1 MNEEDMNEF
10 YNIVFA
16 EAAKECDKQQEIM
29 GVAAVLMSI
38 ALRLYKTGLDD
49 NDFDKVVDNL
59 VNTADKVRPFLEEH
73 DMNSGKT
80 LH

>member
-1 MNEEDMNEF
+1 MNEEDMGKF
-10 YNIVFA
+10 YNLVFA
-16 EAAKECDKQQEIM
+16 EAGKECDAQQDIM

-49 NDFDKVVDNL
+49 RDFEKVVDNL
-59 VNTADKVRPFLEEH
+59 VNTADKVKPFLDEH
-73 DMNSGKT
+73 ETKSRM

>member
-1 MNEEDMNEF
+1 MNEDDMNEV

-49 NDFDKVVDNL
+49 HDFERVVDNL
-59 VNTADKVRPFLEEH
+59 VNTADKVRPFLDEH
-73 DMNSGKT
+73 ETKSHM

>member
-1 MNEEDMNEF
+1 MNEEDMGKF
-10 YNIVFA
+10 YNLVFA
-16 EAAKECDKQQEIM
+16 EAAKECDAQQDIM

-49 NDFDKVVDNL
+49 RDFEKVVDNL
-59 VNTADKVRPFLEEH
+59 VNTADKVKPFLDEQETKSR
-73 DMNSGKT
+73 M

>member
-1 MNEEDMNEF
+1 MNEDDMNEF
-10 YNIVFA
+10 YNLIFA
-16 EAAKECDKQQEIM
+16 EAAKECDAQQDIM

-49 NDFDKVVDNL
+49 KDFDKVVDNL
-59 VNTADKVRPFLEEH
+59 VNTADKVRPFVDDH
-73 DMNSGKT
+73 DMKSHM

>member
-1 MNEEDMNEF
+1 MNEDDMNKF
-10 YNIVFA
+10 YNLIFA
-16 EAAKECDKQQEIM
+16 EAAKECDAQQDIM

-49 NDFDKVVDNL
+49 KDFNKVVDNL
-59 VNTADKVRPFLEEH
+59 VNTADKVRPFVDDH
-73 DMNSGKT
+73 DMKSHM

>member
-1 MNEEDMNEF
+1 MNEDDMNKF

-16 EAAKECDKQQEIM
+16 EAAKECDAQQDIM

-38 ALRLYKTGLDD
+38 ALRLYKTGLHDT
-49 NDFDKVVDNL
+49 DFEKVIDNL
-59 VNTADKVRPFLEEH
+59 VKTADKVKPFLDEH
-73 DMNSGKT
+73 ETKSHM